1 MRKLAEVTVEAQN
14 IALSRNH
21 TRSHQGSVRRPTRW
35 IYRRD
40 SLDDARVDLAGQH
53 GGSVQLAM
61 AFSLPVWTTALLLL
75 NPMMPPGVAL
85 IHFRET
91 LGSGLQPGF
100 RCSCWLAPEPSAA
113 NRRCE
118 RHRRLL

>member
-1 MRKLAEVTVEAQN
+1 
-14 IALSRNH
+14 
-21 TRSHQGSVRRPTRW
+21 
-35 IYRRD
+35 
-40 SLDDARVDLAGQH
+40 LDDARVDLAGQH

-91 LGSGLQPGF
+91 LGSSLVFGALAGWLLSPRQPT
-100 RCSCWLAPEPSAA
+100 AAVSATA
-113 NRRCE
+113 AS
-118 RHRRLL
+118 